1 MTIAEPITRRWTRAE
16 YYRLAEEGWFT
27 GQRVQLIDGE
37 ILQMAPQG
45 HSHARTVILATRALS
60 AIFPSDRMRSQM
72 PLNVPGESDP
82 EPDLAITEESIDVY
96 VDHPGSA
103 ILVVEVADSSIH
115 LDRRKAGLYAL
126 AGVPDYWIINVNARR
141 LEIFRKP
148 LLDPQQEFGARY
160 AEQFE
165 LDHGGAI
172 APLAAPNSKI
182 EVISFF

>member
-27 GQRVQLIDGE
+27 GQRVMLMSGE
-37 ILQMAPQG
+37 ILHRAPQG
-45 HSHARTVILATRALS
+45 HHHTRTYLAALD
-60 AIFPSDRMRSQM
+60 ALTNIFGSKRIRPQL

-82 EPDLAITEESIDVY
+82 EPDLAVTEKDFVGY
-96 VDHPGSA
+96 TDHPTTA
-103 ILVVEVADSSIH
+103 VLVIEIADSS
-115 LDRRKAGLYAL
+115 LAFDRRKAGLYAS
-126 AGVPDYWIINVNARR
+126 AGIPDYWIINVNARR

-148 LLDPQQEFGARY
+148 LLDPQQEFGTRY

-165 LDHGGAI
+165 LDHGCTI